1 MKLQQHNARYNRSSR
16 PIWFVAMMVTVSVLG
31 WMHRLQSTSDSEYI
45 VSLVIDHQS
54 DEDDFK
60 PTRRSMLREMEDKS
74 VLRDREDEA
83 VTEEIDGE
91 EEEKASESD
100 DELKVS
106 TMLANIAI
114 EEANRAKAKQER
126 LQKQV
131 ERAAQAL
138 KESEVATAQIKA
150 ENQEAR
156 AQMEADKARLENEMA
171 QREQQQQQAAP
182 SKVSTGSVHVEIDAA
197 ATPKTTIEDRQVHF
211 MPLGQVSEKDAFSA
225 SWLQRT
231 EDFMTMELDRIL
243 ICEDAAFRAFRG
255 PRRKMLRM
263 TLDWFDFSLEHL
275 SKWWKMLQIFNSDQ
289 VYNTAMER
297 FDSYLG
303 NAATF
308 ALEQEQSFIETIAV
322 IAYQPYKDGHE
333 PERAYNLTLKSLAA
347 TIESLRRAGFG
358 RVVVVGDG
366 ENDTQ
371 LTQDTFR
378 RLQKQLDPYTDNTA
392 IISKVGHMEVG
403 YAKFNPEHAVTKQ
416 IKKNVPKAT
425 LDGLR
430 EAFVLSNR
438 DRTPAEEDYVEVW
451 LGEKLDWKYVYLTEP
466 DSILQFRT
474 STLKQLKKEVD
485 NGSLLVPHRLQP
497 IPHETDARGWE
508 KDFLYLPEED
518 FPDIMDLDGEND
530 SCCDA
535 HMGPQHKPGQKPNH
549 ESCGNFWY
557 MCDFS
562 RRKPKAERTHK
573 RIKEYSL
580 MRLTQ
585 GTGIVSLTGAEHGRP
600 CLPKKN
606 GVCLPPDLDQ
616 ENK

>member
-1 MKLQQHNARYNRSSR
+1 MKLQHNNARYSRSTR
-16 PIWFVAMMVTVSVLG
+16 PIWFVAMMVTASVLG
-31 WMHRLQSTSDSEYI
+31 WMHRLQSTSDQEYI
-45 VSLVIDHQS
+45 MSLVVDHQS
-54 DEDDFK
+54 DEDDVA
-60 PTRRSMLREMEDKS
+60 PRRSMLRDTMEDKSMLREMEDKT
-74 VLRDREDEA
+74 VA
-83 VTEEIDGE
+83 EEINGE
-91 EEEKASESD
+91 AEEKAESD
-100 DELKVS
+100 DELKVA
-106 TMLANIAI
+106 TLLANIAI
-114 EEANRAKAKQER
+114 EEANAAKAKQER

-131 ERAAQAL
+131 EKAAQSL
-138 KESEVATAQIKA
+138 KESEAATAQLKA
-150 ENQEAR
+150 ENHKAR
-156 AQMEADKARLENEMA
+156 AGAIRMEAVKARLEAEITE
-171 QREQQQQQAAP
+171 REKRRQHQPAHPETPQ
-182 SKVSTGSVHVEIDAA
+182 VELSV
-197 ATPKTTIEDRQVHF
+197 ATPKTTTTIEDRQVHF
-211 MPLGQVSEKDAFSA
+211 MPLGQVNEKDAFSA

-231 EDFMTMELDRIL
+231 EDFLSMELDRIM

-255 PRRKMLRM
+255 NRRKMLRM

-275 SKWWKMLQIFNSDQ
+275 SKWWKMLQIFRSDQ

-303 NAATF
+303 KAATF
-308 ALEQEQSFIETIAV
+308 ELEKEQSFIETIAV
-322 IAYQPYKDGHE
+322 IAYQPYKDGKAIE
-333 PERAYNLTLKSLAA
+333 QAYNLTLKSLGA

-366 ENDTQ
+366 ENDPQ

-378 RLQKQLDPYTDNTA
+378 HLQKQLDPSTDNAA
-392 IISKVGHMEVG
+392 IITKVGHMEVG
-403 YAKFNPEHAVTKQ
+403 YAKFNPQHAVTKRQ
-416 IKKNVPKAT
+416 EKNVPKAT
-425 LDGLR
+425 LDGLK
-430 EAFVLSNR
+430 EAFVVSKKSE
-438 DRTPAEEDYVEVW
+438 RTPEEEDYIKVW

-474 STLKQLKKEVD
+474 STLKQLKKEID
-485 NGSLLVPHRLQP
+485 GGSLLVPHRLQP
-497 IPHETDARGWE
+497 VPHETDARGWE

-518 FPDIMDLDGEND
+518 FPVLDLDGEND

-535 HMGPQHKPGQKPNH
+535 HLGPQHKPGQKPNH

-557 MCDFS
+557 MCDFT

-606 GVCLPPDLDQ
+606 GVCLPP
-616 ENK
+616 